1 MNFYNTYTNDI
12 SPVLQSLDILIKSGE
27 DNIEPNEICSI
38 LNISQ
43 KEMNYIVK
51 EKNIKHISSES
62 IPVIMLNGS
71 SYICRLFRK
80 SLSYAKN
87 SVYTPEDIAYIYSID
102 RGKVINACNKLHITE
117 ITEDILPKIFK
128 NIRVGVPSQE

>member
-1 MNFYNTYTNDI
+1 MNFYNTYTNNI
-12 SPVLQSLDILIKSGE
+12 SPALRSLDILIRSGE
-27 DNIEPNEICSI
+27 DDIEPDEICSI
-38 LNISQ
+38 LDISR

-51 EKNIKHISSES
+51 EKNIKHISSEC

-80 SLSYAKN
+80 SLSYTEN

-102 RGKVINACNKLHITE
+102 RGKVINACNKLRITE

-128 NIRVGVPSQE
+128 NIRVSVP

>member
-1 MNFYNTYTNDI
+1 MNFYNTYTNNI
-12 SPVLQSLDILIKSGE
+12 SPALKSLDILIRSGE
-27 DNIEPNEICSI
+27 DDIEPDEICSI
-38 LNISQ
+38 LDISR

-51 EKNIKHISSES
+51 EKNIEHISSEC

-80 SLSYAKN
+80 SLSYTEN

-102 RGKVINACNKLHITE
+102 RGKVINACNKLRITE

-128 NIRVGVPSQE
+128 NIRVSVP

>member
-12 SPVLQSLDILIKSGE
+12 SPVQSLDILIKSGE